1 MSLTDLQ
8 IKRLK
13 APEKGQKT
21 YYDPGLRGFG
31 VRVSQG
37 GTKTFVVVYGKDR
50 RRRSLGRYPDVSL
63 SEARILA
70 KRAQADIAL
79 DELIPT
85 QDLPVVSFEVARE
98 KFLNDSE
105 VRTKPRTV
113 DEYRRLLHRHFHF
126 DCNLHELTR
135 DKIAKPIELLKDT
148 PSEQKHAFVAIRTMM
163 NWCVKRGFLHVSP
176 VPPLTFKTK
185 PRERILSDAELA
197 AVWHRADEY
206 GWPFGRIVQLLILTG
221 QRRGEIVGLRS
232 SWIQDRMIRYPA
244 EFVKNQRPH
253 TIPLGD
259 WAMEIIESLPEG
271 TDLLFPSR
279 FDEEKPY
286 NGFSKSKIA
295 FDRDLDTAPYTLHDL
310 RRTFSSNMAKLGTPI
325 HVTEKMLNHV
335 SGTISGVAAVYNR
348 HAYIEEMKQA
358 YTAYEAYVRD
368 IIEVHRPSDQSAI
381 S

>member
-21 YYDPGLRGFG
+21 YYDPGLPGFG

-37 GTKTFVVVYGKDR
+37 GAKTFVVVYGKDR
-50 RRRSLGRYPDVSL
+50 RRRSLGRYPDLSL

-79 DELIPT
+79 DELKPSL
-85 QDLPVVSFEVARE
+85 DLPVVAFETARE
-98 KFLNDSE
+98 KFLADTE
-105 VRTKPRTV
+105 ARTKPRTI

-135 DKIAKPIELLKDT
+135 NQIAMPIEDLKAT

-176 VPPLTFKTK
+176 APPLTFKSM
-185 PRERILSDAELA
+185 PRERILNDAELA
-197 AVWHRADEY
+197 AVWHRAETY

-221 QRRGEIVGLRS
+221 QRRGEIVGLHS
-232 SWIQDRMIRYPA
+232 SWIEDQMIRYPT
-244 EFVKNQRPH
+244 EFVKNLRPH
-253 TIPLGD
+253 SIPLGN

-271 TDLLFPSR
+271 SDLLFPSR
-279 FDEEKPY
+279 LDAEKPY
-286 NGFSKSKIA
+286 NGFSKSKVA
-295 FDRDLDTAPYTLHDL
+295 FDRKLNVAPYTLHWCAPIGWSGL
-310 RRTFSSNMAKLGTPI
+310 IVSASSACGPLERCFPARADDIPG
-325 HVTEKMLNHV
+325 HC
-335 SGTISGVAAVYNR
+335 AV
-348 HAYIEEMKQA
+348 
-358 YTAYEAYVRD
+358 
-368 IIEVHRPSDQSAI
+368 
-381 S
+381 

>member
-8 IKRLK
+8 IKRLL

-21 YYDPGLRGFG
+21 YYDPGLPGFG

-37 GTKTFVVVYGKDR
+37 GAKTFVVVYGKDR
-50 RRRSLGRYPDVSL
+50 HRRSLGRYPDLSL

-79 DELIPT
+79 DELKPT
-85 QDLPVVSFEVARE
+85 QDLPVISFELARE
-98 KFLNDSE
+98 KFLADTE
-105 VRTKPRTV
+105 ARTKPRTI
-113 DEYRRLLHRHFHF
+113 DEYRRLLNRHFHF

-135 DKIAKPIELLKDT
+135 DQIATPIELLKAT

-163 NWCVKRGFLHVSP
+163 NWCVKRGFLHASP
-176 VPPLTFKTK
+176 VPPLKFKSK
-185 PRERILSDAELA
+185 PCERILNDMELA
-197 AVWHRADEY
+197 NVWHRAEAY

-221 QRRGEIVGLRS
+221 QRRGEIVNLRS
-232 SWIQDRMIRYPA
+232 SWIENRTIRYPT

-253 TIPLGD
+253 SIPLGD
-259 WAMEIIESLPEG
+259 WAMEIIEDLPEG

-279 FDEEKPY
+279 LDDEKPY
-286 NGFSKSKIA
+286 NGFSKSKVA
-295 FDRDLDTAPYTLHDL
+295 FDRELNIAPYTLHDL
-310 RRTFSSNMAKLGTPI
+310 RRTFSSNMAKLGTSI

-358 YTAYEAYVRD
+358 YAAYEAHVRD
-368 IIEVHRPSDQSAI
+368 IAEMYGPGDQSPI

>member
-13 APEKGQKT
+13 TPEKGQKT
-21 YYDPGLRGFG
+21 YYDPGLPGFG

-37 GTKTFVVVYGKDR
+37 GAKTFVVVYGKDR
-50 RRRSLGRYPDVSL
+50 RRRSLGRYPGLSL
-63 SEARILA
+63 SEARNLA

-79 DELIPT
+79 DELKPSP
-85 QDLPVVSFEVARE
+85 DLPVVSFEAARE
-98 KFLNDSE
+98 KFLIDTE
-105 VRTKPRTV
+105 ARTKPRTS

-126 DCNLHELTR
+126 GCDLHELTR
-135 DKIAKPIELLKDT
+135 NQIAVPIEALHDT
-148 PSEQKHAFVAIRTMM
+148 PSEQQHAFVAIRTMM

-176 VPPLTFKTK
+176 VPPLTFKSK
-185 PRERILSDAELA
+185 PRERTLDDKELA
-197 AVWHRADEY
+197 AVWNRAEAY
-206 GWPFGRIVQLLILTG
+206 GWPFGRIVQLLTLTG

-232 SWIQDRMIRYPA
+232 NWIEDQMIRYPT

-253 TIPLGD
+253 SIPLGD

-279 FDEEKPY
+279 LSDEKPY
-286 NGFSKSKIA
+286 NGFSKSKAA
-295 FDRDLDTAPYTLHDL
+295 FDRELDIAPYTLHDL

-325 HVTEKMLNHV
+325 HVTEKILNHV

-348 HAYIEEMKQA
+348 HAYVEEMKQA
-358 YTAYEAYVRD
+358 YAAYEAHVRG
-368 IIEVHRPSDQSAI
+368 IITKHGPDSQSPI
-381 S
+381 D